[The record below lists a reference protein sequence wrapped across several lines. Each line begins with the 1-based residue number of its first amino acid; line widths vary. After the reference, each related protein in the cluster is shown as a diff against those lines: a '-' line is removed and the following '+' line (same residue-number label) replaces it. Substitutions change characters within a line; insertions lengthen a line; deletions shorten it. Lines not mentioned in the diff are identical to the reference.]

1 MWHKFKIG
9 ENMWGNEIRTNDHS
23 TPVTIKILLE
33 LSLSSGKTNY
43 EMTPFFGDELRWANM
58 LIAFTDHPIQRNLVS
73 TVELAEYYD
82 FKVLN
87 VNKGNKAK

>member
-1 MWHKFKIG
+1 
-9 ENMWGNEIRTNDHS
+9 
-23 TPVTIKILLE
+23 
-33 LSLSSGKTNY
+33 
-43 EMTPFFGDELRWANM
+43 MTPFFGDELRWANM